1 MYIRFLDESY
11 KMIEVSKDGIII
23 EAFNEPLFIPYEVLN
38 EAQTE
43 APLYRVLGPNG
54 CMSAIKKNIFDKRTS
69 YGICFTRN
77 KNYWIGDLDSK
88 DPTKIFQF
96 RINQSKLTS
105 DYKLLPIAEPGYEP
119 KDNRSEYEERI
130 LGDVENVDR
139 YLECIEVRKGRLKPQ
154 LKSLKNAI
162 VRYNKNPQNEKKIK
176 LPIKLTEQ
184 LVVDV
189 EYYIKASGDGIGT
202 NDTRLICKAV
212 AVIVEKG
219 IKIGPYFKECLEELE
234 ISNTPVV
241 FSMPKVTTNH
251 KELEKKVKEIQA
263 KVPKQPDADPSN
275 ESPLI
280 THFKNQVGDI
290 ESIAKSHGYRALK
303 ITPLNY
309 DIYKTI
315 SVPFNKNK
323 PSEVDFE
330 ILYTPSDLL
339 MTLKFPN
346 GRCSE
351 EACKYLG
358 KVYNGCYRDE
368 YKVMLNQAI
377 DYLTID
383 DIFNKILA
391 IEKDLNNFEYPYHQQ
406 VKELGGKLLKDD
418 KYKIAFK
425 QLDIIIENN
434 PFKLIIKIKKGNSNV
449 ISTKE
454 FSKQRQSILD
464 KYNIGRESSVEYDT
478 TTIPNDFKA
487 LVEDVQKLDDLL
499 VKAKERK
506 FDDKGKDIVL
516 QDMNKYILANTEFE
530 RSYSDSY
537 GYTTSTDQVR
547 FWVTFNE
554 LTYDIEVVLGRMD
567 YNNIFALDSVTKM
580 PFYSQ
585 LEKLANYQAKFTIKY
600 NKDSVT
606 SSIDTLCDNIRA
618 MREIESGSASDNPFV
633 KAVNSLGLKLKSFDN
648 ASDFIHAYGVIN
660 GVSLKVAFYV
670 TSGKIKVVAEKSDLI
685 SQLGV
690 NLDSF
695 ADNTKVQG
703 NGSKIFILEDLT
715 KFNLFMTLLKDYKIE
730 LSDDNE
736 ESNGSQEYSEKQKI
750 VVAYLEDNK
759 GFKLEKLNPTATI
772 LTKDLGWVQMKV
784 LVHQEDA
791 TVGITF
797 KDECLQTH
805 QDYISDYFT
814 MDLPKKV
821 KSHQAIA
828 KGFQYRVELHTATF
842 NTLVLRA
849 KEFNSMYEDIPKVK
863 LGDAVI
869 KDLKDRG
876 FTKKGDSFVK
886 YLDLYQLET
895 FVWDDDDPAHITT
908 FIEFVDA
915 IKQDPEKVE
924 KIKGIFKILDKSYS
938 LQDYDEDGVEIDC
951 PCNVGKLA
959 AILDTCEIFNTNNKD
974 AMLPSNL
981 VQDDEMQEAIKD
993 LLDLNKVQYTET
1005 KNRYRVKNL
1014 GGLGVETIL
1023 YKNGAKFIFKIPK
1036 SVPGFNDLLDSFG
1049 LEKHTITM
1057 GDDMAYIECFDLD
1070 IAAEIFETIL
1080 EYNPEEEITLQ
1091 KQLEELLTSI
1101 KFEVDRGKA
1110 IRQLD
1115 NLIVE
1120 LNLVNIEQDE
1130 IGMKVYYN
1138 YDANSEQLPKL
1149 KKELQIRI
1157 QELVKSH
1164 SHEVKYSTFVFPVDN
1179 LSKALV
1185 VVFDFDKDIKEILS
1199 TKNPSV
1205 NAAQEDGN
1213 VTGAKYQVRKGDIA
1227 LNILPPMKKGQI
1239 WHRTHITKSIYVGV
1253 DDTIDEMDFEVLSV
1267 LKSGKVKCKNL
1278 NLGIEFKLIP
1288 EKATSES
1295 IYFLVKDVEEK
1306 PKKAKSVNNEELEKE
1321 LLVNG
1326 AFKEALQLLKEN
1338 GYEVSEDESYASHYG
1353 NVITVDMDC
1362 NKEIFTAYVSPVVGL
1377 KDEEVDKLIEII
1389 QGNLKNVKV
1398 DMKVMSTGM
1407 RVSVPLNKLKDVIDV
1422 FNLTNKTFMNFL
1434 NFLKDK
1440 EVENAPSKAKD
1451 NVKGARY
1458 NVHKGDIALDILPP
1472 MKKGQIWHR
1481 TRIIKSI
1488 YVGVDDIIEEMD
1500 FEVLGVLKSG
1510 KVKCKNLKLGIEF
1523 KLIPEKTNNEDT
1535 YFLVKDVEEKPKKA
1549 KPINNEEP
1557 SIIEEPPV
1565 IEKEPK
1571 LQPNKAEEIPTK
1583 TRKGDLIGR
1592 VYDLKFKKTGE
1603 EDHDDAIDR
1612 ILAYIKK
1619 NQKVLKTRNDLGIWL
1634 LDSPK
1639 ELAKY
1644 KLEFPAVVL
1653 MFYGDMTADMVKK
1666 DPIYTKF
1673 HKSKALSVIRHPFKT
1688 KDLNGVPVMA
1698 AVFYDNKTAVKY
1710 HLKLIKESIENNT
1723 KIELNGVEF
1732 KVLGLNEHTIE
1743 IESNSGVRLE
1753 VLIESLNIP
1762 MQDDI
1767 EEE

>member
-11 KMIEVSKDGIII
+11 KMIEVSKDGIIV

-69 YGICFTRN
+69 YGICFTRS
-77 KNYWIGDLDSK
+77 KDYWIGDLDSK

-105 DYKLLPIAEPGYEP
+105 DYKLIPIAEPGYQP
-119 KDNRSEYEERI
+119 KDQRSEYEERI
-130 LGDVENVDR
+130 LGDVKNVDR

-154 LKSLKNAI
+154 LKSLKKAI
-162 VRYNKNPQNEKKIK
+162 ADYNNDPQNKKKIDS
-176 LPIKLTEQ
+176 PIKLTEQ

-189 EYYIKASGDGIGT
+189 WHYIKASGKGIDT
-202 NDTRLICKAV
+202 NDTRLICKAT

-219 IKIGPYFKECLEELE
+219 IKIGPYFKECLEELK
-234 ISNTPVV
+234 ISNMPVV

-280 THFKNQVGDI
+280 THFKNQVDDI
-290 ESIAKSHGYRALK
+290 RSIAKSHGYRALK

-309 DIYKTI
+309 DIYKVI
-315 SVPFNKNK
+315 EVPFNKLK
-323 PSEVDFE
+323 PCEVDFE

-346 GRCSE
+346 EKYSE

-358 KVYNGCYRDE
+358 KVYNGCYRDK

-406 VKELGGKLLKDD
+406 VKEVGGKLLKND

-425 QLDIIIENN
+425 QLDIIVENN
-434 PFKLIIKIKKGNSNV
+434 PFRLMIKIKKGNGSAAD
-449 ISTKE
+449 TKAFKKE
-454 FSKQRQSILD
+454 RRPILD
-464 KYNIGRESSVEYDT
+464 KYGMYIVSSTEYYTVD
-478 TTIPNDFKA
+478 IPEDFKV
-487 LVEDVQKLDDLL
+487 LVEDVQKLDELL
-499 VKAKERK
+499 IKAKDRK
-506 FDDKGKDIVL
+506 FDSNGKDIIL
-516 QDMNKYILANTEFE
+516 QDIEKYILANTEFE
-530 RSYSDSY
+530 RSYSDDY
-537 GYTTSTDQVR
+537 GYTTATNEVR
-547 FWVTFNE
+547 FWLTFNE
-554 LTYDIEVVLGRMD
+554 ITYDMEIMLGRID
-567 YNNIFALDSVTKM
+567 YKSIFALDGVTKM
-580 PFYSQ
+580 PFFDQ
-585 LEKLANYQAKFTIKY
+585 LEKVSNYQANFTIKY
-600 NKDSVT
+600 NKDSII
-606 SSIDTLCDNIRA
+606 SSIDSLCDNIKA
-618 MREIESGSASDNPFV
+618 MRDIESGSASDNPFV
-633 KAVNSLGLKLKSFDN
+633 KEVNHLGLKLKSFDN

-660 GVSLKVAFYV
+660 GVNLNIAYSVI
-670 TSGKIKVVAEKSDLI
+670 SGKVKITTEKSELV
-685 SQLGV
+685 SQLGP
-690 NLDSF
+690 NLDHF
-695 ADNTKVQG
+695 AEKVKVQG
-703 NGSKIFILEDLT
+703 NGSKVFILKDLS
-715 KFNLFMTLLKDYKIE
+715 KMGYFMTLIKYFEVKP
-730 LSDDNE
+730 SDNVE
-736 ESNGSQEYSEKQKI
+736 QESEGDGEYSEKQEI
-750 VVAYLEDNK
+750 VIAYLEDNK
-759 GFKLEKLNPTATI
+759 GFKLEKLHPTATI
-772 LTKDLGWVQMKV
+772 LTKDLGWVHIKV

-805 QDYISDYFT
+805 QDYIFDYFT

-828 KGFQYRVELHTATF
+828 NGFQYRVELHTATF

-849 KEFNSMYEDIPKVK
+849 KEFNTMYEDIPKVK

-895 FVWDDDDPAHITT
+895 FVWDDDDPAHVTT

-924 KIKGIFKILDKSYS
+924 KIKGIFKVLDKSYS

-951 PCNVGKLA
+951 PCNVGKLSA
-959 AILDTCEIFNTNNKD
+959 VLDACEIFNTNNKD

-981 VQDDEMQEAIKD
+981 VSNDEMQEAVKD
-993 LLDLNKVQYTET
+993 LLDLNKVKYTET
-1005 KNRYRVKNL
+1005 KNRYRVKDL
-1014 GGLGVETIL
+1014 GGLGVEAIL
-1023 YKNGAKFIFKIPK
+1023 YKNGEKFIFKIPK
-1036 SVPGFNDLLDSFG
+1036 NVPGFNDLLNSFG
-1049 LEKHTITM
+1049 VEKHTITM
-1057 GDDMAYIECFDLD
+1057 GDDMAYVECFDLD

-1080 EYNPEEEITLQ
+1080 EYNPEEEIALQ
-1091 KQLEELLTSI
+1091 KQVEELLASI
-1101 KFEVDRGKA
+1101 KFEVEEDKA

-1115 NLIVE
+1115 NLVVA
-1120 LNLVNIEQDE
+1120 LNLVNVQQDE
-1130 IGMKVYYN
+1130 IGMRVYYS
-1138 YDANSEQLPKL
+1138 YGTDSEQLPKL
-1149 KKELQIRI
+1149 KKELHTRI
-1157 QELVKSH
+1157 QDMVKSH
-1164 SHEVKYSTFVFPVDN
+1164 SHGAKYSTFVLSVNN
-1179 LSKALV
+1179 LSKVLV
-1185 VVFDFDKDIKEILS
+1185 EVFDFDKDIKEILNAKSSLVNMVQEAVDYLLKEGYKLEADNGEMVRIRGEIS
-1199 TKNPSV
+1199 THPITIYIDKVNGMGKAMLPVLKELSNDVMKNLPVIGFTKIGKS
-1205 NAAQEDGN
+1205 A
-1213 VTGAKYQVRKGDIA
+1213 IA
-1227 LNILPPMKKGQI
+1227 LEVA
-1239 WHRTHITKSIYVGV
+1239 KSI
-1253 DDTIDEMDFEVLSV
+1253 DFKKLIHALKKV
-1267 LKSGKVKCKNL
+1267 LKH
-1278 NLGIEFKLIP
+1278 
-1288 EKATSES
+1288 
-1295 IYFLVKDVEEK
+1295 D
-1306 PKKAKSVNNEELEKE
+1306 EKE

-1326 AFKEALQLLKEN
+1326 VFKEALQLLKEN
-1338 GYEVSEDESYASHYG
+1338 GYEVSEDESYASHNG

-1362 NKEIFTAYVSPVVGL
+1362 NKEKFTAYVSPMVGL
-1377 KDEEVDKLIEII
+1377 KDDEVDKLIEVM

-1407 RVSVPLNKLKDVIDV
+1407 QVNIPLNKLKDVIDI

-1434 NFLKDK
+1434 NSLKDK
-1440 EVENAPSKAKD
+1440 EIDNTPSKVKD
-1451 NVKGARY
+1451 NVRGAKY
-1458 NVHKGDIALDILPP
+1458 QVHKGDIALNILPS

-1488 YVGVDDIIEEMD
+1488 YVGVDDIIDEMD
-1500 FEVLGVLKSG
+1500 FEVLSVLKSG
-1510 KVKCKNLKLGIEF
+1510 KIKCKNLDLGIEF
-1523 KLIPEKTNNEDT
+1523 KLIPEKTSHEDT

-1549 KPINNEEP
+1549 KPVNN
-1557 SIIEEPPV
+1557 EEPPV

-1592 VYDLKFKKTGE
+1592 VFDLKFKKTGE

-1619 NQKVLKTRNDLGIWL
+1619 NQKVLKTRNDLGVWL

-1666 DPIYTKF
+1666 DPIYNKF

-1743 IESNSGVRLE
+1743 IESNSGVKLE